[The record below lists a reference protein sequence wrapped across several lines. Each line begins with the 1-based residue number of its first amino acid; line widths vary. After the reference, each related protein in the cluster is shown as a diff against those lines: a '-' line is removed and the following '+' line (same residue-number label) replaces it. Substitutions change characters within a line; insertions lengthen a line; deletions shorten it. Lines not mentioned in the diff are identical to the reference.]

1 MSALYTLPTLA
12 DAYDPTNPNAGLST
26 DDPLYIPDVLGQ
38 VRPQTTDQSQAQS
51 SALGTDDS
59 SLLDN
64 FTQWLGVG
72 TGAAGTQGTNTAL
85 PSGLTPG
92 ELATGIYPQMS
103 DQSAALSTSF
113 SWLYS
118 SRLILLFIGLL
129 LFAAGIFAFKP
140 TQQLIEKAT
149 RNAGESAA

>member
-51 SALGTDDS
+51 SQPTTFWQSIINGITGGLNSGGQTGTVFQSNSPGS
-59 SLLDN
+59 STN
-64 FTQWLGVG
+64 TV
-72 TGAAGTQGTNTAL
+72 TGADTGATPATQIQQAQG
-85 PSGLTPG
+85 SF
-92 ELATGIYPQMS
+92 AT
-103 DQSAALSTSF
+103 L
-113 SWLYS
+113 LYS
-118 SRLILLFIGLL
+118 SRLILLVIGIL

-149 RNAGESAA
+149 RVAGESAA